1 MTCMCTC
8 MHIHV
13 DIHLTVV
20 GSHAAH
26 TSAKLAMEGEYTEA
40 RVNAFSKQ
48 RLLQRT
54 RYITVTIHIFSLN
67 DIFHYMISSHFN
79 PENRTQ
85 YTNLMVDLIPMENAL
100 QRKQTVS

>member
-1 MTCMCTC
+1 MC
-8 MHIHV
+8 III
-13 DIHLTVV
+13 DIHLAVV

-54 RYITVTIHIFSLN
+54 RYVTVTIQLFGLTTSLIN
-67 DIFHYMISSHFN
+67 VISSHFN
-79 PENRTQ
+79 PENRVQ
-85 YTNLMVDLIPMENAL
+85 YTNLMVDLIPMESAL
-100 QRKQTVS
+100 QRKQTVSIIF

>member
-1 MTCMCTC
+1 
-8 MHIHV
+8 MHVYDIVYV
-13 DIHLTVV
+13 DIHLAVV

-54 RYITVTIHIFSLN
+54 RYVTYVTIQLCIY
-67 DIFHYMISSHFN
+67 D
-79 PENRTQ
+79 
-85 YTNLMVDLIPMENAL
+85 VL
-100 QRKQTVS
+100 QILVV

>member
-1 MTCMCTC
+1 MYD
-8 MHIHV
+8 IVYV
-13 DIHLTVV
+13 DIHLAVV

-54 RYITVTIHIFSLN
+54 RYVTYVTIQLCIY
-67 DIFHYMISSHFN
+67 D
-79 PENRTQ
+79 
-85 YTNLMVDLIPMENAL
+85 VL
-100 QRKQTVS
+100 QILVV

>member
-1 MTCMCTC
+1 VHT
-8 MHIHV
+8 
-13 DIHLTVV
+13 DIHLAVV

-54 RYITVTIHIFSLN
+54 RYVTVTIQLFGLTTSLIN
-67 DIFHYMISSHFN
+67 VISSHFN
-79 PENRTQ
+79 PENRVQ
-85 YTNLMVDLIPMENAL
+85 YTNLMVDLIPMESAL
-100 QRKQTVS
+100 QRKQTVSIIF